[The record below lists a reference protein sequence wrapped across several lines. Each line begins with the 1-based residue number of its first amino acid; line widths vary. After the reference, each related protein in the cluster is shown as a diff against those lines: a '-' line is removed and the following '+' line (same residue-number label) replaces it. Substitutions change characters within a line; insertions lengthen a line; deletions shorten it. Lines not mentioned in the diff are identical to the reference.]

1 MFVCTYLRYR
11 GLPAHVFKRGGSET
25 CCASG
30 PLLKKQQHTF
40 GVLSQFD
47 DKVFQLPSHLVHRN
61 EALSVSTGVGGGGR
75 GYSSSIRGSYY
86 CLEVDLD
93 DLIASVDLPAQVR
106 WRLQGKNQ

>member
-1 MFVCTYLRYR
+1 MFVYTYLRQR

-47 DKVFQLPSHLVHRN
+47 DQVFQLPSHLVHRN
-61 EALSVSTGVGGGGR
+61 EALSVSTGSDGVGGG
-75 GYSSSIRGSYY
+75 
-86 CLEVDLD
+86 V
-93 DLIASVDLPAQVR
+93 
-106 WRLQGKNQ
+106 